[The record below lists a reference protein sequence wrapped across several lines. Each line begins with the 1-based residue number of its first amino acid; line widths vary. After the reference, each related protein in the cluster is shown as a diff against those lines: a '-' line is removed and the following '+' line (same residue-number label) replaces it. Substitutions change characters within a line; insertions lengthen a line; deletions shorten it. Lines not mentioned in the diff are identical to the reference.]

1 MGSSFLNKDSNIQK
15 NQVIMTFGGSVET
28 YDTSKYQNNY
38 NKTYSDDKSDFISS
52 KRQNSILNENN
63 TNYSKPKIN
72 TTSEISPVLSPNI
85 SHEEINYELSI
96 IKESDKEKDILNKL
110 YDMFEQEDSNT
121 KSVIIKYY
129 NGEKYIGEWD
139 AKNHKQGRGIQIFI
153 NNNIYYGYWENNNMN
168 GIGKMIKFKE
178 KINDLNIIFNE
189 NIVPYY
195 FGNWKNNLQDG
206 EGEEIWKDNSIY
218 KGEYKEGLKHGKG
231 ILKLPNGSE
240 YEGEFSNGKIEGKGK
255 MKYVDGRTYE
265 GSWLNNKMNGKGIF
279 NWPDGRKY
287 KGNYLNNYKNGFG
300 EFIWPDGRIY
310 KGMWANGIQNGE
322 GKFYNKEYDIW
333 IECLWK
339 DGKRIKNNNY

>member
-1 MGSSFLNKDSNIQK
+1 MGSSFVNKDSNTQK
-15 NQVIMTFGGSVET
+15 NQVIMAFGGSVET
-28 YDTSKYQNNY
+28 YDSSKYQNHY
-38 NKTYSDDKSDFISS
+38 NNPSSDKKSDL
-52 KRQNSILNENN
+52 QNSIFNENN
-63 TNYSKPKIN
+63 TNYSKPKRN
-72 TTSEISPVLSPNI
+72 TTYEISPVLSPKI
-85 SHEEINYELSI
+85 SDEEIDYEFSI

-121 KSVIIKYY
+121 NSVIIKYN

-139 AKNHKQGRGIQIFI
+139 VKNHKQGRGIQIFI

-310 KGMWANGIQNGE
+310 KGMWANGIQNGK
-322 GKFYNKEYDIW
+322 GKFYNKEYNIW
-333 IECLWK
+333 IECIWK
-339 DGKRIKNNNY
+339 DGKRIKNNN